1 MGTAVALSVQPAG
14 GERACITGG
23 CRVNVCR
30 LMQRTDI
37 NKVFLVTFPTA
48 A

>member
-23 CRVNVCR
+23 LQGQC
-30 LMQRTDI
+30 MQAHATHRYQ
-37 NKVFLVTFPTA
+37 
-48 A
+48 